1 MYNEWF
7 DFFHKG
13 KPSKPTSRFESGD
26 TVIHDQTFAE
36 KMSHDYQMKEYEEN
50 TSRWYSKALKYS
62 EQVKA
67 KFSNVL
73 KFPFGGW
80 MCDIKGFEESVDE
93 DNDEIEMDDEDMN
106 TEMDESDNQN
116 GRNMEIKRRNNQMQE
131 LRKFYLPNM
140 CFILLDMMTKMNLN
154 KELIRLGDLI
164 ASENYKLYSLFDNQ
178 QLRIFL
184 NKIADSSII
193 LLDSKKDYL
202 GY

>member
-7 DFFHKG
+7 DYFHKE
-13 KPSKPTSRFESGD
+13 KPCKPNSKFESGD
-26 TVIHDQTFAE
+26 VAHQEKSFAE
-36 KMSHDYQMKEYEEN
+36 KMSHEYQIREFEEN
-50 TSRWYSKALKYS
+50 SSRWYSKAIKYS

-80 MCDIKGFEESVDE
+80 MSDIRDLQESLDEENEEV
-93 DNDEIEMDDEDMN
+93 EMDDENMN
-106 TEMDESDNQN
+106 TESSETVNT
-116 GRNMEIKRRNNQMQE
+116 RNVELKRRQVQMQE
-131 LRKFYLPNM
+131 LRKLYLPNM

-154 KELIRLGDLI
+154 KELVRLSDLI
-164 ASENYKLYSLFDNQ
+164 ASETYKLYSLFDNQ
-178 QLRIFL
+178 QLRILL